1 MMMSRNNDENIKTE
15 TVAGDEPHLEMGN
28 YPEDMVEFLHGG
40 PSEDTSDSEADDSV
54 IDSVML
60 PRTGGVP
67 SSTNRPVERILH
79 SAVPQ
84 TEALSGYRECPFCDE
99 G

>member
-1 MMMSRNNDENIKTE
+1 MSKNNGENIKTE
-15 TVAGDEPHLEMGN
+15 TVPGDEPQPEMGN
-28 YPEDMVEFLHGG
+28 YPEDMVEFLHGQ
-40 PSEDTSDSEADDSV
+40 PSDDTSDSEPDDSV

-60 PRTGGVP
+60 QRTVGVP

-79 SAVPQ
+79 SAFPQ